1 MTDSDWGLK
10 LLKSSQTKKAKFH
23 AMNAMARKIKFEILV
38 YRRQRSAQFR
48 APSCVYT
55 LCVQLSPGIGLFID
69 IYTMIFFAIF
79 YFIKKIWSH
88 SF

>member
-38 YRRQRSAQFR
+38 Y
-48 APSCVYT
+48 
-55 LCVQLSPGIGLFID
+55 
-69 IYTMIFFAIF
+69 TMIFFAIF